1 MKGSNTEEFDEF
13 GSSVALNRDGSL
25 MAVGAKFE
33 DSAAAGVNGNQA
45 DNTLLDS
52 GAVYVF
58 ATGDGEPLTALFT
71 DTGHRGTEAR
81 VTSEVSVS
89 VSL

>member
-1 MKGSNTEEFDEF
+1 VSLT
-13 GSSVALNRDGSL
+13 RDGSL

-45 DNTLLDS
+45 DNALVDA

-58 ATGDGEPLTALFT
+58 ETG
-71 DTGHRGTEAR
+71 R
-81 VTSEVSVS
+81 
-89 VSL
+89 